1 MLLSVIVPVYNEEK
15 NLRELYW
22 KLTKVLINYKIAYEI
37 LFVNDGSVDDSIS
50 IIKALAV
57 ESPHVRYMD
66 FSRNF
71 GHQIAVM
78 AGLENCAGDAAV
90 IIDADLQDPPELIID
105 LLRKYQ
111 EGFQVV
117 YAKRKIRK
125 GESFLKK
132 ATAKLFYRVLSS
144 ITSINIPLDTGD
156 FRIIDR
162 KIIDILKKMPEQHKY
177 LRGQIAWVGFN
188 QTYVEYERN
197 PRFAGETGYT
207 YKKMIKFAMDGITAF
222 SDFPLKMATISGF
235 VVSFI
240 SLLLIIYTLYI
251 RLITGDYVA
260 GWPSTMIS
268 VLFLGG
274 IQLIGIGVIG
284 EYIGRIGA
292 NVRRR
297 PLYIIRE
304 SNTRN
309 DFPKQEKIQSTI

>member
-37 LFVNDGSVDDSIS
+37 LFVNDGSVDASIS

-162 KIIDILKKMPEQHKY
+162 KIIDILKKMPEQHKF
-177 LRGQIAWVGFN
+177 LRGQIAWVGFK

-197 PRFAGETGYT
+197 QRYAGETGYT
-207 YKKMIKFAMDGITAF
+207 YRKMIRFALDGITAF
-222 SDFPLKMATISGF
+222 SDLPLKLATIAGF
-235 VVSFI
+235 SVSFI
-240 SLLLIIYTLYI
+240 AFTLMLYTFYT
-251 RLITGDYVA
+251 RLFTNDYVP
-260 GWPSTMIS
+260 GWSSTMIS
-268 VLFLGG
+268 ILFIGG
-274 IQLIGIGVIG
+274 IQLVGIGVIG
-284 EYIGRIGA
+284 EYLSRMSA
-292 NVRRR
+292 NVRNR
-297 PLYIIRE
+297 PLFVVNETNIPD
-304 SNTRN
+304 N
-309 DFPKQEKIQSTI
+309 